1 MPHCNTKTPVHI
13 ISLKWNFEKLLL
25 VTCGSTK
32 ACFAV
37 LHIKG
42 WISSVL
48 RCLLWL
54 AFSFVQSNDAWQA
67 AWFPLA
73 GSEVAWYNSYSLAKV
88 LHSSDFH
95 CVMHN
100 MDKITKWIA
109 AFSMDINDTL
119 ITWVTCVSN
128 HHPSLLSI
136 YVQDHLTKL
145 RPITSPCAHGRGQG
159 MKHTNSSWSFWTLQY
174 NHHRSR
180 ITLFLCFSQSNNGVN
195 ISVVYCLLVHT
206 SLAYCIL
213 IFAYCILTLACCT
226 LTLACC
232 MHVQIYWQ

>member
-1 MPHCNTKTPVHI
+1 MPHCNTKAPVHI

-88 LHSSDFH
+88 LHSSDFQ

-109 AFSMDINDTL
+109 AFSMDINGTL

-128 HHPSLLSI
+128 PHPSLLSMSRTI
-136 YVQDHLTKL
+136 WLNSAPSLPHARMAVVREWSTQTLRDHSGPYST
-145 RPITSPCAHGRGQG
+145 ITTEAE
-159 MKHTNSSWSFWTLQY
+159 
-174 NHHRSR
+174 
-180 ITLFLCFSQSNNGVN
+180 
-195 ISVVYCLLVHT
+195 
-206 SLAYCIL
+206 
-213 IFAYCILTLACCT
+213 
-226 LTLACC
+226 
-232 MHVQIYWQ
+232 